1 MTGETQTSPDAAP
14 RGELSAPIVLVPTYN
29 ERDNLPALVQRVRAV
44 EPAIDICVLDD
55 ASPDGTGDVADELAA
70 ADPRVHV
77 LHRPGKEGLGAA
89 YLHGF
94 AWALE
99 QGHDAVIEMDA
110 DGSHRPEDLPRLLA
124 AARDADVVIG
134 SRWVRGGSVVNW
146 PARRKALSLGANAY
160 AQLWLGMPVH
170 DATAGYRLYRA
181 AALRTMGLRDV
192 ASQGYCFQVD
202 LTWRAVRAGLRV
214 VEVPITFV
222 EREHGTSKMSG
233 DIVRES
239 MARIAWWGLE
249 YRGAQLRG
257 ALNRLRRR
265 PDAATA
271 APTAAATA
279 ESAGSAQETAEPT
292 HPTGERRHSS

>member
-1 MTGETQTSPDAAP
+1 M
-14 RGELSAPIVLVPTYN
+14 
-29 ERDNLPALVQRVRAV
+29 
-44 EPAIDICVLDD
+44 
-55 ASPDGTGDVADELAA
+55 
-70 ADPRVHV
+70 
-77 LHRPGKEGLGAA
+77 
-89 YLHGF
+89 
-94 AWALE
+94 
-99 QGHDAVIEMDA
+99 
-110 DGSHRPEDLPRLLA
+110 
-124 AARDADVVIG
+124 
-134 SRWVRGGSVVNW
+134 
-146 PARRKALSLGANAY
+146 
-160 AQLWLGMPVH
+160 
-170 DATAGYRLYRA
+170 
-181 AALRTMGLRDV
+181 
-192 ASQGYCFQVD
+192 
-202 LTWRAVRAGLRV
+202 RAGLRV

-292 HPTGERRHSS
+292 HPTGERHSS

>member
-1 MTGETQTSPDAAP
+1 MRT
-14 RGELSAPIVLVPTYN
+14 LVIMPTYN
-29 ERDNLPALVQRVRAV
+29 EVEALPTTVAQLRATVPEVDVLVVDDN
-44 EPAIDICVLDD
+44 
-55 ASPDGTGDVADELAA
+55 SPDGTGAWADAA
-70 ADPRVHV
+70 AEADPQLQV
-77 LHRPGKEGLGAA
+77 LHRAGKEGLGRA
-89 YLHGF
+89 YLDGF
-94 AWALE
+94 RWALD
-99 QGHDAVIEMDA
+99 QGYDAIVEMDA
-110 DGSHRPEDLPRLLA
+110 DGSHRAVDLPALLVA
-124 AARDADVVIG
+124 AQAEPRPDLVIG
-134 SRWVRGGSVVNW
+134 SRWVPGGAVVNW
-146 PARRKALSLGANAY
+146 PWTRQMISKLGTGYARLALRLT
-160 AQLWLGMPVH
+160 VR
-170 DATAGYRLYRA
+170 DATAGFRVYPATTLRRLP
-181 AALRTMGLRDV
+181 LQEV
-192 ASQGYCFQVD
+192 ESQGYCFQID
-202 LTWRAVRAGLRV
+202 MTWRVARARGRV

-292 HPTGERRHSS
+292 HPTGERHSS